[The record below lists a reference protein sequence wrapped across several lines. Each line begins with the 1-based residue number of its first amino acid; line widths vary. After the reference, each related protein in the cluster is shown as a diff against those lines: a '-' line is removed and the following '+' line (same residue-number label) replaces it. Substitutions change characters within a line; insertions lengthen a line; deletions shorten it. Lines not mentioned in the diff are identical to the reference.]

1 MGRSG
6 LAVLRRGFCLT
17 LGLPTLGPLTL
28 GPLTLGPLT
37 LGLVLLTGWTAEVR
51 AQSFGCLIGFRQQ
64 PRIWIY
70 TDTEGAG
77 RRVETVRISETV
89 GAVLEELAPEGGRVP
104 YSFEVVRNNDAHHLI
119 DDLGLLSCTSGKRLD
134 VAVQSRKILKYP
146 EEPKSYTLM
155 SFTFTLRD
163 PRKLRQTQRV
173 ELGPFRLLL
182 DDPRDA
188 GGLKAA
194 LSPIIEERLADCL
207 FDSDLACQG
216 GS

>member
-1 MGRSG
+1 MGRS
-6 LAVLRRGFCLT
+6 ATAALR
-17 LGLPTLGPLTL
+17 LGLCLV
-28 GPLTLGPLT
+28 

-77 RRVETVRISETV
+77 RRLETVRISETV
-89 GAVLEELAPEGGRVP
+89 GEVLEELAPEGGRIP
-104 YSFEVVRNNDAHHLI
+104 YSFEVVRNNDAHRLI
-119 DDLGLLSCTSGKRLD
+119 DELDLLSCTSGKRLD
-134 VAVQSRKILKYP
+134 VAVETRKILKYP
-146 EEPKSYTLM
+146 EDPKSFTLM

-163 PRKLRQTQRV
+163 PRKLEESKRV

-182 DDPRDA
+182 DDP

-194 LSPIIEERLADCL
+194 LSPIIAERLADCL
-207 FDSDLACQG
+207 FHDRLLACQS